1 MVVINS
7 YNYKIAFMKK
17 IILKIMASAVGLFTA
32 FSLSSCDNSDNNMTD
47 MSFQRSI
54 TFENVVTPKEFVQS
68 GSFQG
73 TGAPPII
80 LPGQSVSVKFSAGK
94 AQSLMFAT
102 MYGASNDWFFA
113 SQQPGIKL
121 FDNNGNAITGDVS
134 SSVLLWDNGTKDN
147 ITGQPESKPVMLVPN
162 VNASQ
167 LMKLNLGYNDVTSEF
182 TLTITNNSGGTAH
195 ETPFSPGVWA
205 ISNYNGSQLLNNAPF
220 FTPNAL
226 SNPEITDIAQMGN
239 ISKMMTKL
247 TANTGIMTGLS
258 PALVVIYRGD
268 KNPVYEVGKT
278 DTGMGLKEISQ
289 FGNVTKLQN
298 SLMALPNVKGVFVAG
313 NAPVAPGNKISTNFT
328 ADPGDKIAYVTMFG
342 FSNDWFYANEQ
353 SIEAGT
359 KGDLTS
365 KTALFDSGTGIDQY
379 PGAGNHQALF
389 GGTPQS
395 ESKAIS
401 KVGIV
406 YPVPAVQNVIKVTVN

>member
-1 MVVINS
+1 MNKLFFRTTVLAAVIS
-7 YNYKIAFMKK
+7 AAF
-17 IILKIMASAVGLFTA
+17 T
-32 FSLSSCDNSDNNMTD
+32 LSSCSDSNDDMMTD
-47 MSFQRSI
+47 MSFQRTI
-54 TFENVVTPKEFVQS
+54 TVENVATPKDFVQS

-73 TGAPPII
+73 TGTPPVIM
-80 LPGQSVSVKFSAGK
+80 PGQSVSFKFNAGK
-94 AQSLMFAT
+94 AQALMFAT
-102 MYGASNDWFFA
+102 MYGASKDWFFA

-121 FDNNGNAITGDVS
+121 FDSNGNAITGDVS

-147 ITGQPESKPVMLVPN
+147 MTGQAESKPIMQVPN

-167 LMKLNLGYNDVTSEF
+167 LMKLNLAYNDVTSEF
-182 TLTITNNSGGTAH
+182 TLTVTNTSGGTAN

-205 ISNYNGSQLLNNAPF
+205 VSNYNGSQLLNNAPF

-247 TANTGIMTGLS
+247 NANTGIMTGLS
-258 PALVVIYRGD
+258 PTLIIVYRGD
-268 KNPVYEVGKT
+268 KNPIYELGKT
-278 DTGMGLKEISQ
+278 DSGMGLKDIAQ

-298 SLMALPNVKGVFVAG
+298 SLKSLSNVKGVYIAG
-313 NAPVAPGNKISTNFT
+313 NAPVAPGSKVTTSFN
-328 ADPGDKIAYVTMFG
+328 AELGDKIAYATMFG

-353 SIEAGT
+353 SIDANT
-359 KGDLTS
+359 KGDITS
-365 KTALFDSGTGIDQY
+365 KTSLFDSGTGIDQY

-395 ESKAIS
+395 ENMVIS
-401 KVGIV
+401 KVGTQ

>member
-1 MVVINS
+1 
-7 YNYKIAFMKK
+7 MKK
-17 IILKIMASAVGLFTA
+17 TFLKITTAMAGIMATFA
-32 FSLSSCDNSDNNMTD
+32 LSSCSDSDNGMMD
-47 MSFQRSI
+47 MSFQRTI
-54 TFENVVTPKEFVQS
+54 TFENVVTPKDFVQS

-73 TGAPPII
+73 TGTPPVIM
-80 LPGQSVSVKFSAGK
+80 PGQSVSFKFSAGK
-94 AQSLMFAT
+94 TQALMFAT
-102 MYGASNDWFFA
+102 MYGASKDWFFA

-121 FDNNGNAITGDVS
+121 FDSNGNAITGDIS

-147 ITGQPESKPVMLVPN
+147 MTGQPESKPIMQVPN

-167 LMKLNLGYNDVTSEF
+167 LMKLTLTYNDATSEF
-182 TLTITNNSGGTAH
+182 TLTIMNTSGGTTN

-205 ISNYNGSQLLNNAPF
+205 VSNYNGTQLLNSTPF

-239 ISKMMTKL
+239 IDKMKVKL
-247 TANTGIMTGLS
+247 IANTGIMTGLS
-258 PALVVIYRGD
+258 PALVVVYRGD
-268 KNPVYEVGKT
+268 KNPIYELGKT
-278 DTGMGLKEISQ
+278 DTGMGLKEIAQ

-298 SLMALPNVKGVFVAG
+298 SLKSLPNVKGVYVAG
-313 NAPVAPGNKISTNFT
+313 NAPVPPGSKVMTNFN
-328 ADPGDKIAYVTMFG
+328 ADPGDKIVYATMFG

-353 SIEAGT
+353 GIEANV

-365 KTALFDSGTGIDQY
+365 KTSLFDSGTGVDQY

-395 ESKAIS
+395 ESMPVS
-401 KVGIV
+401 KVGTQ

>member
-1 MVVINS
+1 
-7 YNYKIAFMKK
+7 MKK
-17 IILKIMASAVGLFTA
+17 TFLKIKVFAAAVTTALTLF
-32 FSLSSCDNSDNNMTD
+32 SCSDSDNNMMD
-47 MSFQRSI
+47 DSYQRTI
-54 TFENVVTPKEFVQS
+54 TFENVVTPKDFVQS

-73 TGAPPII
+73 MGNPPVIM
-80 LPGQSVSVKFSAGK
+80 PGQSVSIKFSAGK
-94 AQSLMFAT
+94 TQALMFAT
-102 MYGASNDWFFA
+102 MYGLSKDWFFA

-121 FDNNGNAITGDVS
+121 FDANGKAITGDVS

-147 ITGQPESKPVMLVPN
+147 MTGQTESKPIMQVPN

-167 LMKLNLGYNDVTSEF
+167 LMKLNLAYDEMSSEF
-182 TLTITNNSGGTAH
+182 TLTITNTSGGTAN

-205 ISNYNGSQLLNNAPF
+205 VSNYNGTQLLNSAPF

-239 ISKMMTKL
+239 IDKMKAKI

-258 PALVVIYRGD
+258 PTLVVVYRGD
-268 KNPVYEVGKT
+268 KNPIYELGKV
-278 DTGMGLKEISQ
+278 DNGMGLKEIAQ
-289 FGNVTKLQN
+289 MGNVSKLQN
-298 SLMALPNVKGVFVAG
+298 SLKSFPGVKGIYVAG
-313 NAPVAPGNKISTNFT
+313 SAPVPPGNKIMTNFQ
-328 ADPGDKIAYVTMFG
+328 ANPGDKIAYVTMFG

-353 SIEAGT
+353 SIEANV

-365 KTALFDSGTGIDQY
+365 KTSLFDSGTGVDQY
-379 PGAGNHQALF
+379 PGAGNRQALF

-395 ESKAIS
+395 ENMVIS
-401 KVGIV
+401 KVGTQ